1 MSCGVIVVGELLTL
15 KCVNMKTIK
24 WFQTFIL
31 LYFSVLPSLSSWLVS
46 ESDYGL
52 YILLV
57 IIGTGAD
64 APGSYEV

>member
-1 MSCGVIVVGELLTL
+1 MSCGVILVGELLTFEMC
-15 KCVNMKTIK
+15 KYENNQMVSN
-24 WFQTFIL
+24 F
-31 LYFSVLPSLSSWLVS
+31 YSSLSSLLCPPVRK
-46 ESDYGL
+46 SDYGL